1 MKRVR
6 RMKKTKTENPE
17 LISTIRFLKKTA
29 KDNDARIWRKIAE
42 YLSRTRRKRIAV
54 NLSRINRYTKTGET
68 VAVPGKVLAA
78 GELSHPVIVTAFAFS
93 ESAVT
98 KIEKAKGKCLTFSE
112 LMKKNPKGSNVRII
126 G

>member
-1 MKRVR
+1 
-6 RMKKTKTENPE
+6 MKKANPTNPE
-17 LISTIRFLKKTA
+17 LVNTIRLLKKTS
-29 KDNDARIWRKIAE
+29 KENDARIWRKIAE

-78 GELSHPVIVTAFAFS
+78 GDVDHSVTVTAFAFS
-93 ESAVT
+93 EKAMA

-112 LMKKNPKGSNVRII
+112 LIKKNPKGSDVKII